1 MMGKWNFPAKGAHLD
16 RVDGVY
22 FQNMTGHEVEE
33 RLQKNDLIIIP
44 VGSTESHGLAQPYG
58 EDVFLVTR
66 LAELVAIETGCTV
79 AQPVWYG
86 SHPQNQLGAPGN
98 IIIPEDTF
106 VAYLRAII
114 AGFWNAGFRKQI
126 LINGHGQ
133 EEVIPLALHG
143 FAKRYQVPAVLVSL
157 HWWTPIHT
165 HLFDKEHGG
174 PFETPFR
181 HADEAEASYSLA
193 LFPEMMQMEHAVD
206 NKPEGF
212 IPGDHVDKGGDV
224 YHKPLRGHEAVGFGG
239 IAPITYPEG
248 VLGKPSLADPEKA
261 RAGVEAF
268 LDYLTRLI
276 NDIMT
281 TFPVGKLPPVDKV
294 TQRSAEEIERVVK
307 GPLQGGQ
314 HIYTLAYPP

>member
-1 MMGKWNFPAKGAHLD
+1 M
-16 RVDGVY
+16 
-22 FQNMTGHEVEE
+22 
-33 RLQKNDLIIIP
+33 
-44 VGSTESHGLAQPYG
+44 
-58 EDVFLVTR
+58 
-66 LAELVAIETGCTV
+66 ETGCTV

-98 IIIPEDTF
+98 IIIPEETF
-106 VAYLRAII
+106 VDYLRAII

-193 LFPEMMQMEHAVD
+193 LFPEMMQMEYAVD

-248 VLGKPSLADPEKA
+248 VLGKPSLADPDKA
-261 RAGVEAF
+261 RPGVEAF

-281 TFPVGKLPPVDKV
+281 AFPVGKLPPVDKV
-294 TQRSAEEIERVVK
+294 TQRSAEEIDRVVK